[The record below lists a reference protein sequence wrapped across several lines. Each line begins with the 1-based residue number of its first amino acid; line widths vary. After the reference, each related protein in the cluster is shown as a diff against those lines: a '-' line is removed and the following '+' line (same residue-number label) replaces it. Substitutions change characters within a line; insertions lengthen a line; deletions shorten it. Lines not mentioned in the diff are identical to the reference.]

1 MARWVELFP
10 DQIPFTVSESER
22 STLAYF
28 RYAEESGKFV
38 DENGE
43 LFDNYRQGAAF
54 LIPHKSGYS
63 WDAYKTMTDMGLRQN
78 KRVTDFIREVQTAAD
93 LQTYYDRKD
102 MYEKSLSETV
112 TDFERT
118 LLRQEFND
126 WAKTFKAGRPLVQE
140 ELAQGGQRAIE
151 RQNALTD
158 LRNMLRDTTA
168 MSRLSSQKDTVKYL
182 TEMVDVYD
190 NYIENKKQYEYFTS
204 GSFLTQL
211 DKDEAILKLRKL
223 SEYNE
228 NTKSAYNVLFSRL
241 IGD

>member
-10 DQIPFTVSESER
+10 DQIPFTVSESDR
-22 STLAYF
+22 STIAYF
-28 RYAEESGKFV
+28 RYAEESGQFV
-38 DENGE
+38 DENAE

-54 LIPHKSGYS
+54 LIPHKAGFS

-78 KRVTDFIREVQTAAD
+78 KRVSDFLREVQTAAD

-102 MYEKSLSETV
+102 MYEKSLEETV

-118 LLRQEFND
+118 MLRQEFND
-126 WAKTFKAGRPLVQE
+126 WARIFKAGRPLVQE
-140 ELAQGGQRAIE
+140 ELAQGSQKAIN

-158 LRNMLRDTTA
+158 LRNMLMDKASLSKVTGQRDTI
-168 MSRLSSQKDTVKYL
+168 KYL
-182 TEMVDVYD
+182 TEMVGVYD
-190 NYIENKKQYEYFTS
+190 KFLENKKQYEYFTS

-211 DKDEAILKLRKL
+211 EKDEAILKLRKL

-228 NTKSAYNVLFSRL
+228 NTMSAYNVLFSRL